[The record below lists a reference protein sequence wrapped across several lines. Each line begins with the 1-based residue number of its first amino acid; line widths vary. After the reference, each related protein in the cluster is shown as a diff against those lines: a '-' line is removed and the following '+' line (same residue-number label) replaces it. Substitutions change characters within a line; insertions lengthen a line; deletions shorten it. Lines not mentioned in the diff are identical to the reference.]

1 MAYKKFGIFSAVDT
15 DLDTL
20 PWANVFAK
28 SVSDYDEAYFVTGI
42 RPFDSGL
49 MIMTGYF
56 KGYIHS
62 GSKLHD
68 HLLEA
73 LKIWVTLDYGS
84 VNTLLV
90 QVSRKGK
97 LTLVQDD
104 ESKTHMWH
112 SSDNMFSQFAGKILE
127 LEDMEENPFLA
138 GMGLRNACT
147 HAAET
152 EQSDGVPKTLPKGS
166 RKPRNPV

>member
-28 SVSDYDEAYFVTGI
+28 KVTDYNEAYFVTGI
-42 RPFDSGL
+42 RPFDTGL

-62 GSKLHD
+62 GSQLHD

-73 LKIWVTLDYGS
+73 LKVWVTLPKGS

-90 QVSRKGK
+90 QINKKGK

-104 ESKTHMWH
+104 ETKVHMWH
-112 SSDNMFSQFAGKILE
+112 DSDNMYSQYAGKIL
-127 LEDMEENPFLA
+127 DMDETSGNPFLA
-138 GMGLRNACT
+138 GMGLHVSAC
-147 HAAET
+147 ASE
-152 EQSDGVPKTLPKGS
+152 EGDSNGDGKTLPKAS
-166 RKPRNPV
+166 RKSSRAV